1 MRGVG
6 RWLRRG
12 VLLALIVAPWLWFV
26 WQGQGA
32 ETGRAGTAEPAAA
45 ETASALP
52 LAAQFGPAPAF
63 ISEINLPDASE
74 YQFEPQNGVRY
85 ILVHREHD
93 AQANGRT
100 WYDRS
105 VSQAMTTGGVS
116 GVANKTITY
125 DPSFETLVF
134 HAITVYRDG
143 EAVDKQDSA
152 TIEFARR
159 ETQLARQMFD
169 GRMTAMV
176 RIDDVRVGDLVDF
189 SYSTIGR
196 NPALGQYDTI
206 SQVLAFGVP
215 VERYYLRSRWPSPD
229 AVQMTLTGPEAVVP
243 VEIDRTASHVSYG
256 FGPAALDAIEVETGA
271 PAWVRQRPQLALTS
285 FADWRD
291 VAAWSEPFYR
301 PQRSEGVIEVANQI
315 REAHAGDDARLV
327 AALRFVQDDVRYLAT
342 SFGADGYIPALPDQ
356 TLERRYG
363 DCKAKTLLLLS
374 ILAELGIEAEAA
386 LVNTS
391 LGRGLP
397 DRQPNQ
403 LAFNHV
409 IVRAH
414 LGNRSFWLDGT
425 VSEQGGDLDAL
436 AESSLGFALPIGGQD
451 RGLVWMPEM
460 PEVAPLASTHERFD
474 LSADDGSAIVDLV
487 MTGQAR
493 GADRMRARQ
502 ARSGRSEIENVLLEH
517 YNRIYG
523 SVELLEE
530 ASAEDD
536 RDANVMVLRLRFL
549 LPDALSLHEDGV
561 TRELRGSAFL
571 SNVVNSGAER
581 DRVYPLGLGFPV
593 NEEASIELVLPDSQS
608 NWAAMMPDRT
618 IDEAAYHYSVQS
630 EREGATV
637 WIRYRQ
643 IVHAPEVDPL
653 TGTRLVAAAA
663 HVRRL
668 SQWSVRSSAEER

>member
-1 MRGVG
+1 VI
-6 RWLRRG
+6 
-12 VLLALIVAPWLWFV
+12 LALIVAPWV
-26 WQGQGA
+26 WIAWQAQGG
-32 ETGRAGTAEPAAA
+32 ETGRVGTAEPAEI

-52 LAAQFGPAPAF
+52 LEAQFGPEPAF
-63 ISEINLPDASE
+63 IREINPPDPSE

-93 AQANGRT
+93 AQENGRT
-100 WYDRS
+100 WYDRI
-105 VSQAMTTGGVS
+105 VSQAMTTSGVS
-116 GVANKTITY
+116 SVANTTVTY
-125 DPSFETLVF
+125 DPSFETLIF
-134 HAITVYRDG
+134 HGFTVYRDG
-143 EAVDKQDSA
+143 EAIDKRDST

-159 ETQLARQMFD
+159 ETRLARQMFD

-176 RIDDVRVGDLVDF
+176 RIDDVRVGDVVDF
-189 SYSTIGR
+189 SYSRIGR
-196 NPALGQYDTI
+196 NPALGHYDTT
-206 SQVLAFGVP
+206 SQVLGFGVP
-215 VERYYLRSRWPSPD
+215 VERYYFRSGWPSSDP
-229 AVQMTLTGPEAVVP
+229 VQMTLTGPETEVP
-243 VEIDRTASHVSYG
+243 VEIDRTASAVSYS
-256 FGPAALDAIEVETGA
+256 FGPAALDAIEAETGA
-271 PAWVRQRPQLALTS
+271 PAWVRQSPQLALTS

-301 PQRSEGVIEVANQI
+301 PQRSAGVIEVADQI
-315 REAHAGDDARLV
+315 RAAHASDGARLV

-374 ILAELGIEAEAA
+374 ILDELGIEAEAA

-391 LGRGLP
+391 LGRGLS

-414 LGNRSFWLDGT
+414 LGDRSYWLDGT
-425 VSEQGGDLDAL
+425 VSEQGGDLDTL
-436 AESSLGFALPIGGQD
+436 AESSLGFALPISGQGE
-451 RGLVWMPEM
+451 GLVRMPEI
-460 PEVAPLASTHERFD
+460 PEAAPFASTQERFD

-487 MTGQAR
+487 MTGHGR
-493 GADRMRARQ
+493 GADRMRVRQ
-502 ARSGRSEIENVLLEH
+502 ARSGRGEIENVLLEH

-523 SVELLEE
+523 SVELLEA
-530 ASAEDD
+530 ASVEDD
-536 RDANVMVLRLRFL
+536 RDVNVMVLRLRFR
-549 LPDALSLHEDGV
+549 LPDALSLNEDGV

-593 NEEASIELVLPDSQS
+593 NEEASIELVLPDSRN
-608 NWAAMMPDRT
+608 NWAATMPDRT

-630 EREGATV
+630 ERDGATL

-643 IVHAPEVDPL
+643 IVHAPDVDPV
-653 TGTRLVAAAA
+653 TGARLVADAA

-668 SQWSVRSSAEER
+668 SQWSVRSSGQEP

>member
-1 MRGVG
+1 MNRVGV
-6 RWLRRG
+6 WFRRG
-12 VLLALIVAPWLWFV
+12 VLLALIVAPWLWFA
-26 WQGQGA
+26 WQAQSG
-32 ETGRAGTAEPAAA
+32 ETGRADTAEPSGT
-45 ETASALP
+45 ETASSLP
-52 LAAQFGPAPAF
+52 LAAQFGPAPSF
-63 ISEINLPDASE
+63 IAEINPPDPRE

-100 WYDRS
+100 WYDRL
-105 VSQAMTTGGVS
+105 VSQAITTSGVS
-116 GVANKTITY
+116 NVANATVTY
-125 DPSFETLVF
+125 DPSFETLIF
-134 HAITVYRDG
+134 HGITVYRDD
-143 EAVDKQDSA
+143 EALDRRDST

-159 ETQLARQMFD
+159 ETRLARQMFD

-176 RIDDVRVGDLVDF
+176 RIDDVRVGDIVDF
-189 SYSTIGR
+189 SYSTIGK
-196 NPALGQYDTI
+196 NPALGQYDTL

-215 VERYYLRSRWPSPD
+215 VERYYLRSRWPSLG
-229 AVQMTLTGPEAVVP
+229 AVQMTLTGPEAAVP
-243 VEIDRTASHVSYG
+243 VEIDRTGSAVSYG
-256 FGPAALDAIEVETGA
+256 FGPVALDAIETETGA

-301 PQRSEGVIEVANQI
+301 PQRSAGVVEIADQI
-315 REAHAGDDARLV
+315 RETHAGDDARLV

-374 ILAELGIEAEAA
+374 ILDELGIEAEAA

-391 LGRGLP
+391 VGRGLP
-397 DRQPNQ
+397 NREPNQ

-414 LGNRSFWLDGT
+414 LGDRSFWLDGT
-425 VSEQGGDLDAL
+425 ASEQGGDLDTL
-436 AESSLGFALPIGGQD
+436 TESSLGFALPIGGQSE
-451 RGLVWMPEM
+451 GLVRMPET
-460 PEVAPLASTHERFD
+460 PEAAPFASTHERFD

-487 MTGQAR
+487 MTGQGR
-493 GADRMRARQ
+493 GGDSMRARQ
-502 ARSGRSEIENVLLEH
+502 ARSGRGEIENVLIEH

-530 ASAEDD
+530 VSVEDD
-536 RDANVMVLRLRFL
+536 RAANVLVLRLRFR
-549 LPDALSLHEDGV
+549 LPDALSLHEDGI

-608 NWAAMMPDRT
+608 NWAAMIPDRT
-618 IDEAAYHYSVQS
+618 IDEPAYHYSVRS

-653 TGTRLVAAAA
+653 TGARLVADAA

-668 SQWSVRSSAEER
+668 SQWSVRSSAQEP